1 MSDEADL
8 LHAGKHESL
17 LKIYSMGMVKN
28 SQSSQSSKFA
38 MSLKY
43 VKKEVKAEVNF
54 LRAEFP
60 KSLCQ
65 HFEDQSF
72 LQGWYCHY

>member
-1 MSDEADL
+1 MSDETDL
-8 LHAGKHESL
+8 LYAGKHESL
-17 LKIYSMGMVKN
+17 LKIDSMGMVKN

-38 MSLKY
+38 MSLQY

-60 KSLCQ
+60 
-65 HFEDQSF
+65 
-72 LQGWYCHY
+72 

>member
-8 LHAGKHESL
+8 SHAGKHESL

-60 KSLCQ
+60 
-65 HFEDQSF
+65 
-72 LQGWYCHY
+72 